1 MSVAVALQKAV
12 FDALRA
18 DPAVSGLI
26 AGRVY
31 DRVPADSQGNV
42 TATFPYV
49 SFGPYDFVSDDAE
62 CIDAGEHTLQVD
74 VWSRAVGRVEAKQVT
89 DAVRLALHS
98 HEADLGVYALV
109 EMRVDFTQVIGDPD
123 GLTSH
128 GIVRIVA
135 MIEEPA

>member
-1 MSVAVALQKAV
+1 MSASVALQKLV

-18 DPAVSGLI
+18 DATVSAQI

-31 DRVPADSQGNV
+31 DRVPAEP
-42 TATFPYV
+42 TFPYA
-49 SFGPYDFVSDDAE
+49 SFGAYDFVSDDAD

-74 VWSRAVGRVEAKQVT
+74 VWSRAVGRVQAKQIT
-89 DAVRLALHS
+89 DAVRHALHG
-98 HEADLGVYALV
+98 HEADMGTYGLV
-109 EMRVDFTQVIGDPD
+109 EMRADFAQVIGDPD

-128 GIVRIVA
+128 GIVIVTA